1 MKAFGLPLLLT
12 IVVVAGSVSAQ
23 KTRPVMR
30 LVNVEN
36 VFVDEKSF
44 KITFSS
50 CGTKA
55 GGMVL
60 PCQKHV
66 VEREE
71 FLIVLKRW
79 LGKSGFTV
87 VEKKEDADGIVQGE
101 MRMDDY
107 ANAPAI
113 NDPDYKKKRDMSPID
128 KSNWDVNAW
137 IVNENGDRIWTI
149 RREPYPDISYKA
161 DGKAKI
167 EGKKLAKAI
176 QHDFKKGR

>member
-1 MKAFGLPLLLT
+1 MKALALPLLLT
-12 IVVVAGSVSAQ
+12 ALIAVGKVEAQ

-30 LVNVEN
+30 LVNVET
-36 VFVDEKSF
+36 VYVDERSF
-44 KITFSS
+44 KIAFSS

-60 PCQKHV
+60 PCQKHAI
-66 VEREE
+66 EREE

-87 VEKKEDADGIVQGE
+87 VENSADADGIVQGE
-101 MRMDDY
+101 LRMDDNS
-107 ANAPAI
+107 NAPAI
-113 NDPDYKKKRDMSPID
+113 NDPDYKKKRDLSQID
-128 KSNWDVNAW
+128 KANWQVDAW

-149 RREPYPDISYKA
+149 RREPYPGISYKA

-167 EGKKLAKAI
+167 EGKTLAKAI